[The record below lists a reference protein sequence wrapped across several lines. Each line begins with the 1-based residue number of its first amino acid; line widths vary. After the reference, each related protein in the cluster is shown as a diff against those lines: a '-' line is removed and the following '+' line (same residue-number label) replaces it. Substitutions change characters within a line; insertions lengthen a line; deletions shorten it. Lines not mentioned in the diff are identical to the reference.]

1 MSGVLIG
8 IERSP
13 GVRLTRHQSKS
24 AAVHRCAV
32 VVDMVRDLRPGV
44 VRLSGG
50 SARGDCAPDVMQR
63 SCAICLMI
71 CYHAGYAD
79 GNFRFDS

>member
-1 MSGVLIG
+1 MCGVLIG

-13 GVRLTRHQSKS
+13 GVWLTRHQSKS

-32 VVDMVRDLRPGV
+32 AVDLVCDLRPAV

-50 SARGDCAPDVMQR
+50 SARGDGALNVM
-63 SCAICLMI
+63 
-71 CYHAGYAD
+71 
-79 GNFRFDS
+79 